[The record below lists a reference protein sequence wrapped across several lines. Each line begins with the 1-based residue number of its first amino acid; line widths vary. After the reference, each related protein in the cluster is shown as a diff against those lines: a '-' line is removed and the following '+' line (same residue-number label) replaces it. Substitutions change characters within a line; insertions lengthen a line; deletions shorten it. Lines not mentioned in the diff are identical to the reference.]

1 MKCTDKKTAERI
13 AFFGARKMD
22 EQGYRY
28 EQVGGSWLM
37 TTPQGD
43 KTYWVATKDAA
54 GNALCDCA
62 FFAENKELLVCK
74 HIARARWME
83 ADQATE
89 VLRIAEEDSFGII
102 IRPTTQMEIGD
113 DDMEEARTRIG
124 QWYGGEY
131 HN

>member
-1 MKCTDKKTAERI
+1 MQATTKQEANRI

-37 TTPQGD
+37 TTPDGD

-62 FFAENKELLVCK
+62 FFAENKTFGVCK
-74 HIARARWME
+74 HITRARQME
-83 ADQATE
+83 ADQIAQAE
-89 VLRIAEEDSFGII
+89 RMAEEDRIAQDAERWMSRSYGLAAMEDDNLTRNFG
-102 IRPTTQMEIGD
+102 
-113 DDMEEARTRIG
+113 
-124 QWYGGEY
+124 
-131 HN
+131 